1 MSGSLRSLVS
11 ILVICVLWQGA
22 TVLQARA
29 DTADTLSAAES
40 REFSA
45 ALRYVERNDKK
56 RLDFHARRLKNPLA
70 RKIVSWYVLFQG
82 GFGTDFEA
90 IDAFINQNPHWP
102 RSQRLLARA
111 EEALDGNADPSFIIE
126 WFGDRKPA
134 STIGREKLAGALIR
148 SGDVKRGVAMVKDIW
163 LHENFVKSHEK
174 AFYRKF
180 RKYLTLGDNRARAD
194 RLMWDGRYWPARR
207 MIYRVDAQYRKLIQA
222 RTSLRRM
229 RGNVDYLVA
238 QVPEKLKND
247 AGLIY
252 ERLRWRRKKG
262 LDTAYDLLK
271 DLPPGVPH
279 PHRWWDER
287 SIMARKLLEKGHVS
301 EAYRLAAQ
309 HGLTVAH
316 PADHAE
322 AEFMAG
328 WIALRFLNEP
338 KQASTHFQR
347 LYENVNYPVS
357 LSRGAYWMARAAE
370 QSGDKKEAT
379 RWYSVAAQY
388 PTAYYGQLATAKA
401 EPGKGLRLPPDPTVD
416 ADVRNRFDNNELVR
430 AVRMLAAA
438 GEEERLYSLIL
449 HIASLENKP
458 GWHIL
463 TARLARLSG
472 RPDLAI
478 RVTKKT
484 LQDHGH
490 FVAGGYPTLVP
501 PKLPKRV
508 KADAPET
515 SLVLAIVRQES
526 EYDTEAISH
535 AGARGLMQLMPA
547 TARTIA
553 KQNGLRYS
561 KVKLTADPDYNLT
574 LGQSYIAELID
585 DYGGYLP
592 MAIAS
597 YNAGPH
603 RVRQWVRQNGDP
615 RDPDVD
621 AIDWIE
627 LIPFKET
634 RNYVQRVLENVQ
646 VYRLQ
651 LAGTEVALS
660 LEEDLRK

>member
-1 MSGSLRSLVS
+1 MSESLRSLFS
-11 ILVICVLWQGA
+11 ILLIGTLFFGA
-22 TVLQARA
+22 AGASARA
-29 DTADTLSAAES
+29 DVLSAAEA

-45 ALRYVERNDKK
+45 ALKEVERGNKD
-56 RLDFHARRLKNPLA
+56 RLDFHARRLHDPLA

-90 IDAFINQNPHWP
+90 IDAFIKQNPDWP
-102 RSQRLLARA
+102 RSSRLLARA
-111 EEALDGNADPSFIIE
+111 EEALDANADPAFTIG
-126 WFGDRKPA
+126 WFGDRQPI
-134 STIGREKLAGALIR
+134 STAGREKLADALIR
-148 SGDVKRGVAMVKDIW
+148 SGDTKRGIAMIKDIW
-163 LHENFVKSHEK
+163 VHEDFTKSHEK
-174 AFYRKF
+174 SFYKNF
-180 RKYLTLGDNRARAD
+180 RKYLTIGDNRARAD

-207 MIYRVDAQYRKLIQA
+207 MIYRVDAQYRKLIEA

-229 RGNVDYLVA
+229 RGNVDYMVA
-238 QVPEKLKND
+238 QVPDKLKTD

-262 LDTAYDLLK
+262 LDSAYDLLK
-271 DLPPGVPH
+271 DLPPGMPQ

-287 SIMARKLLEKGHVS
+287 AIMARSLLEKGFVT
-301 EAYRLAAQ
+301 EAYRVAAQ
-309 HGLTVAH
+309 HGLTDAH

-322 AEFMAG
+322 AEFLSG

-338 KQASTHFQR
+338 KQAMKHFQR
-347 LYENVNYPVS
+347 LYDNVNYPVS
-357 LSRGAYWMARAAE
+357 LARGAYWLARAAE
-370 QSGDKKEAT
+370 QAGEKEAAVK
-379 RWYSVAAQY
+379 WYTTAARF

-401 EPGKGLRLPPDPTVD
+401 KPGAGLRLPPDPSVNGEITK
-416 ADVRNRFDNNELVR
+416 RFDANELVR

-449 HIASLENKP
+449 HIASLEDKP
-458 GWHIL
+458 EWHIL

-501 PKLPKRV
+501 PKLPVRV
-508 KADAPET
+508 KAETPET

-547 TARTIA
+547 TARNIA
-553 KQNGLRYS
+553 KKAGLRYS
-561 KVKLTADPDYNLT
+561 KVKLTTDPDYNLT

-592 MAIAS
+592 MAIAA

-603 RVRQWVRQNGDP
+603 RVRQWIKQNGDP
-615 RDPDVD
+615 RDTDVD